1 MKLNKTMSKKEIA
14 KKIKNKF
21 WMVKC
26 NPITGFPPEKIIYK
40 YRPKVKEDDNQRQET
55 KRVC

>member
-40 YRPKVKEDDNQRQET
+40 YIPKVKEDDN
-55 KRVC
+55 